1 MRETVGFFG
10 FRFRFYPTGSASGV
24 LAFFS
29 GDGRPALFLGG
40 DGSFKHRRL
49 KSGFFSS
56 FGLYVFFAL
65 SFSPFII
72 LTDGKKKIL
81 GPSFLKWLQSVYY
94 LVLITLRPCLHA
106 NCYVSDNIILLHF
119 LGSES
124 YTLSLLII
132 DTIK

>member
-81 GPSFLKWLQSVYY
+81 GPSFLKWYSPFIILYSLPCAHACMQIATS
-94 LVLITLRPCLHA
+94 LITLFSFTFWARKA
-106 NCYVSDNIILLHF
+106 ILYH
-119 LGSES
+119 
-124 YTLSLLII
+124 Y
-132 DTIK
+132 